1 MKENEYELRGS
12 RKEITMAALGVYS
25 EVGKLRKVLVHRP
38 DLSLKRLTP
47 SNCEELLFDG
57 VLWVKKARWEHD
69 MFVDHMRSRGIDV
82 VLVSDL
88 LTETMKDPQARKWL
102 LDRKVTANEQGLLF
116 SQELRGWLNE
126 MDATDLATYLIGGL
140 LVRELPPEF
149 KSFAKLI
156 AEPTDFVLVPLPNH
170 LFTRDTS
177 CWIYNG
183 VSLNPMY
190 WPARRQETLNIAT
203 IYKFHPDFK
212 NEPFEVWF
220 GDVDQDHGN
229 ARMEGGDVMPIGN
242 KTVLVGMGERT
253 TRQAIGQVASNLFAK
268 GSAER
273 VIVARL
279 SRDRAHMHLDTI
291 FTFCDRDLVTIY
303 EPVVSK
309 IEAYTVQPGNKSGE
323 LHVTKEEKPFVE
335 VVAGALGLKHLRVV
349 TTGGDSLEAERE
361 QWEDG
366 NNVVALEP
374 GVVVA
379 YDRND
384 DTNTKLRKAGIE
396 VVTIEGSEL
405 GKGRG
410 GGHCM
415 TCPLARDPVE

>member
-1 MKENEYELRGS
+1 MS
-12 RKEITMAALGVYS
+12 TLGVYS

-69 MFVDHMRSRGIDV
+69 AFVDQMRSRGIEV
-82 VLVSDL
+82 VLVHDL
-88 LTETMKDPQARKWL
+88 LTETMKDPEARKWL
-102 LDRKVTANEQGLLF
+102 LDRKVTANEQGLVF
-116 SQELRGWLNE
+116 SQELRAWFDE
-126 MDATDLATYLIGGL
+126 MDAADLATYLIGGL
-140 LVRELPPEF
+140 LVRELPKEF
-149 KSFAKLI
+149 TTFAKLI
-156 AEPTDFVLVPLPNH
+156 GEPTDFVLVPLPNH

-183 VSLNPMY
+183 VSLNTMY
-190 WPARRQETLNIAT
+190 WPARRQETMNIAA
-203 IYKFHPDFK
+203 IYQFHPDFK
-212 NEPFEVWF
+212 NEKFEFWY
-220 GDVDQDHGN
+220 GADVEQDHGN
-229 ARMEGGDVMPIGN
+229 ARIEGGDVMPIGN

-253 TRQAIGQVASNLFAK
+253 TRQAIGQLASNLFAK
-268 GSAER
+268 GGAER

-279 SRDRAHMHLDTI
+279 SRDRAHMHLDTV
-291 FTFCDRDLVTIY
+291 FTFCDRDLVTMY

-309 IEAYTVQPGNKSGE
+309 IQAYTVQPGNKAGE
-323 LHVTKEEKPFVE
+323 LQVTKEEKPFTE
-335 VVAGALGLKHLRVV
+335 VVAGALGIKHLRVV

-415 TCPLARDPVE
+415 TCPIARDPA

>member
-1 MKENEYELRGS
+1 MSN
-12 RKEITMAALGVYS
+12 LGVYS

-69 MFVDHMRSRGIDV
+69 AFVDQMRSRGIDV
-82 VLVSDL
+82 VLVQDL
-88 LTETMKDPQARKWL
+88 LTETMKDPEARKWL
-102 LDRKVTANEQGLLF
+102 LDRKVTANEQGLVF
-116 SQELRGWLNE
+116 SQELRSWLNE
-126 MDATDLATYLIGGL
+126 MDAAELATYLIGGL
-140 LVRELPPEF
+140 LVRELPAEF
-149 KSFAKLI
+149 TSFAKLI
-156 AEPTDFVLVPLPNH
+156 GEPTDFVLVPLPNH

-177 CWIYNG
+177 CWIYNV
-183 VSLNPMY
+183 VSLNTMY
-190 WPARRQETLNIAT
+190 WPARRQETMNIAA

-212 NEPFEVWF
+212 NANFEFWY
-220 GDVDQDHGN
+220 GADVEQDHGN
-229 ARMEGGDVMPIGN
+229 ARIEGGDVMPIGN

-253 TRQAIGQVASNLFAK
+253 TRQAIGQLASNLFAK
-268 GSAER
+268 GGAEK

-279 SRDRAHMHLDTI
+279 SRDRAHMHLDTV
-291 FTFCDRDLVTIY
+291 FTFCDRDLVTMY

-309 IEAYTVQPGNKSGE
+309 IQAYTIQPGNKAGE
-323 LHVTKEEKPFVE
+323 LQVTKEEKPFTE
-335 VVAGALGLKHLRVV
+335 VVAGALGLKQLRVV

-415 TCPLARDPVE
+415 TCPIARDPV

>member
-1 MKENEYELRGS
+1 
-12 RKEITMAALGVYS
+12 MAALGVYS

>member
-1 MKENEYELRGS
+1 MS
-12 RKEITMAALGVYS
+12 TLGVYS
-25 EVGKLRKVLVHRP
+25 EVGKLRKVMVHRP

-69 MFVDHMRSRGIDV
+69 AFVDQMRSRGIDV
-82 VLVSDL
+82 VLVHDL
-88 LTETMKDPQARKWL
+88 LTETMKDPEARKWL
-102 LDRKVTANEQGLLF
+102 LDRKVTANEQGLVF
-116 SQELRGWLNE
+116 SQELRAWLNE
-126 MDATDLATYLIGGL
+126 MDAEELATYLIGGL
-140 LVRELPPEF
+140 LVGELPKDF
-149 KSFAKLI
+149 NSFAQLI
-156 AEPTDFVLVPLPNH
+156 AEPKDFVLVPLPNH

-183 VSLNPMY
+183 VSLNTMY
-190 WPARRQETLNIAT
+190 WPARRQETMNIAA

-212 NEPFEVWF
+212 NENFEFWY
-220 GDVDQDHGN
+220 GADVEQDHGN
-229 ARMEGGDVMPIGN
+229 ARIEGGDVMPIGN
-242 KTVLVGMGERT
+242 KTVLIGMGERT
-253 TRQAIGQVASNLFAK
+253 TRQAIGQLASNLFAK
-268 GSAER
+268 GAVER
-273 VIVARL
+273 VIVAKL
-279 SRDRAHMHLDTI
+279 SRDRAHMHLDTV
-291 FTFCDRDLVTIY
+291 FTFCDRDLVTIF

-309 IEAYTVQPGNKSGE
+309 IQAYTVQLGSTNGDMQ
-323 LHVTKEEKPFVE
+323 VTKEEKPFVE
-335 VVAGALGLKHLRVV
+335 VVASALGLKQLRVV
-349 TTGGDSLEAERE
+349 TTGGDSFEAERE

-379 YDRND
+379 YNRND

-396 VVTIEGSEL
+396 VITIEGYEL

-415 TCPLARDPVE
+415 TCPIARDPLE

>member
-1 MKENEYELRGS
+1 
-12 RKEITMAALGVYS
+12 MATLGVHS
-25 EVGKLRKVLVHRP
+25 EVGKLRKVMVHRP

-69 MFVDHMRSRGIDV
+69 AFVDQMRSRDIDV
-82 VLVSDL
+82 VIVHDL
-88 LTETMKDPQARKWL
+88 LTGTMKDPEARKWL
-102 LDRKVTANEQGLLF
+102 LDRKVTANEQGLVF
-116 SQELRGWLNE
+116 SQELRSWLSE
-126 MDATDLATYLIGGL
+126 MDAAELATYLIGGL
-140 LVRELPPEF
+140 LVRELPADF
-149 KSFAKLI
+149 KAFANMI

-183 VSLNPMY
+183 VSLNTMY
-190 WPARRQETLNIAT
+190 WPARRQETMNIAA

-212 NEPFEVWF
+212 NEVFEFWY
-220 GDVDQDHGN
+220 GADVEQDHGN
-229 ARMEGGDVMPIGN
+229 ARIEGGDVMPIGN
-242 KTVLVGMGERT
+242 KTVLIGMGERT
-253 TRQAIGQVASNLFAK
+253 TRQAIGQLASNLFAK

-273 VIVARL
+273 VIVAKL
-279 SRDRAHMHLDTI
+279 SRDRAHMHLDTV
-291 FTFCDRDLVTIY
+291 FTFCDRDVVTMY

-309 IEAYTVQPGNKSGE
+309 IAAYTVQPGNKSGE

-335 VVAGALGLKHLRVV
+335 VVAGALGLKKLRIV
-349 TTGGDSLEAERE
+349 TTGGDELEAERE

-415 TCPLARDPVE
+415 TCPIARDPA

>member
-1 MKENEYELRGS
+1 
-12 RKEITMAALGVYS
+12 
-25 EVGKLRKVLVHRP
+25 
-38 DLSLKRLTP
+38 
-47 SNCEELLFDG
+47 LLFDG

-69 MFVDHMRSRGIDV
+69 AFVDHMRSRGIEV
-82 VLVSDL
+82 VIVQDL
-88 LTETMKDPQARKWL
+88 LAETMKDPEARKWL
-102 LDRKVTANEQGLLF
+102 LERKVTANEQGVMF

-126 MDATDLATYLIGGL
+126 MDAAELATYLIGGL
-140 LVRELPPEF
+140 LVRELPAEF
-149 KSFAKLI
+149 TSFAKLI
-156 AEPTDFVLVPLPNH
+156 ADPTDFVLLPLPNH
-170 LFTRDTS
+170 LFTRDTT
-177 CWIYNG
+177 CWMYNG

-253 TRQAIGQVASNLFAK
+253 TRQAIGQLASNLFAK
-268 GSAER
+268 GGAER

-279 SRDRAHMHLDTI
+279 SRERAHMHLDTV

-309 IEAYTVQPGNKSGE
+309 IEAYTLQPGKTGGE

-335 VVAGALGLKHLRVV
+335 VVAGVLGLKQLRVV

-415 TCPLARDPVE
+415 TCPIARDPV

>member
-1 MKENEYELRGS
+1 MTS
-12 RKEITMAALGVYS
+12 LGVYS
-25 EVGKLRKVLVHRP
+25 EVGKLRKVMVHRP

-69 MFVDHMRSRGIDV
+69 AFVDQMRSRDIEV
-82 VLVSDL
+82 VLVHDL
-88 LTETMKDPQARKWL
+88 LTETMKNPEARSWL
-102 LDRKVTANEQGLLF
+102 LDRKVTPNEQGLAF
-116 SQELRGWLNE
+116 SQELRVWFNE
-126 MDATDLATYLIGGL
+126 MDAAELATYLVGGL
-140 LVRELPPEF
+140 LVGELPADF
-149 KSFAKLI
+149 SSFSKLI
-156 AEPTDFVLVPLPNH
+156 AEPKDFVLVPLPNH

-183 VSLNPMY
+183 VSLNTMY
-190 WPARRQETLNIAT
+190 WPARRQETMNIAA

-212 NEPFEVWF
+212 NEDFEFWY
-220 GDVDQDHGN
+220 GADVEKDHGN
-229 ARMEGGDVMPIGN
+229 ARIEGGDVMPIGN
-242 KTVLVGMGERT
+242 KTVLIGMGERT
-253 TRQAIGQVASNLFAK
+253 TRQAIGQLASNLFAK
-268 GSAER
+268 GGAER
-273 VIVARL
+273 VIVAKL
-279 SRDRAHMHLDTI
+279 SRDRAHMHLDTV
-291 FTFCDRDLVTIY
+291 FTFCDRDLVTIF

-309 IEAYTVQPGNKSGE
+309 IQAYTVQPGSTRGD
-323 LHVTKEEKPFVE
+323 LQVTKEEKPFVD
-335 VVAGALGLKHLRVV
+335 VVAGALGLKQLRIV
-349 TTGGDSLEAERE
+349 TTGGDSFEAERE

-366 NNVVALEP
+366 NNVVAMEP

-379 YDRND
+379 YNRND

-415 TCPLARDPVE
+415 TCPIARDPL

>member
-1 MKENEYELRGS
+1 MS
-12 RKEITMAALGVYS
+12 TLGVYS

-69 MFVDHMRSRGIDV
+69 AFVDQMRSRGIEV

-88 LTETMKDPQARKWL
+88 LTETMKDPEARKWL
-102 LDRKVTANEQGLLF
+102 LDRKVTANEQGVVF

-126 MDATDLATYLIGGL
+126 MDAADLATYLIGGL
-140 LVRELPPEF
+140 LVRELPAEF
-149 KSFAKLI
+149 TSFAKLI
-156 AEPTDFVLVPLPNH
+156 GEPTDFVLVPLPNH

-183 VSLNPMY
+183 VSLNTMY
-190 WPARRQETLNIAT
+190 WPARRQETMNIAA
-203 IYKFHPDFK
+203 IYKFHSDFK
-212 NEPFEVWF
+212 NANFEFWY
-220 GDVDQDHGN
+220 GADVEQDHGN
-229 ARMEGGDVMPIGN
+229 ARIEGGDVMPIGN

-253 TRQAIGQVASNLFAK
+253 TRQAIGQLASNLFAK
-268 GSAER
+268 GGAER

-279 SRDRAHMHLDTI
+279 SRDRAHMHLDTV
-291 FTFCDRDLVTIY
+291 FTFCDRDLVTMY

-309 IEAYTVQPGNKSGE
+309 IQAYTLQPGNKAGE
-323 LHVTKEEKPFVE
+323 LQVTKEEKPFTE

-415 TCPLARDPVE
+415 TCPIARDPV

>member
-1 MKENEYELRGS
+1 M
-12 RKEITMAALGVYS
+12 TTLGVYS

-69 MFVDHMRSRGIDV
+69 AFVDQMRSRGIEV

-88 LTETMKDPQARKWL
+88 LTETMKDPEARKWL
-102 LDRKVTANEQGLLF
+102 LDRKVTANEQGLVF
-116 SQELRGWLNE
+116 SQELRSWLNE
-126 MDATDLATYLIGGL
+126 MDAADLATYLIGGL
-140 LVRELPPEF
+140 LVRELPKEF
-149 KSFAKLI
+149 TSFAKLI
-156 AEPTDFVLVPLPNH
+156 EEPTDFVLVPLPNH

-183 VSLNPMY
+183 VSLNTMY
-190 WPARRQETLNIAT
+190 WPARRQETMNIAA
-203 IYKFHPDFK
+203 IYQFHPDFK
-212 NEPFEVWF
+212 NANFEFWY
-220 GDVDQDHGN
+220 GADVEQDHGN
-229 ARMEGGDVMPIGN
+229 ARIEGGDVMPIGN

-253 TRQAIGQVASNLFAK
+253 TRQAIGQLASNLFAK
-268 GSAER
+268 GGAER

-279 SRDRAHMHLDTI
+279 SRDRAHMHLDTV
-291 FTFCDRDLVTIY
+291 FTFCDRDLVTMY

-309 IEAYTVQPGNKSGE
+309 IQAYTIQPGNKAGE
-323 LHVTKEEKPFVE
+323 LHVTKEEKPFTE

-366 NNVVALEP
+366 NNVVALSP

-415 TCPLARDPVE
+415 TCPIARDPV

>member
-1 MKENEYELRGS
+1 
-12 RKEITMAALGVYS
+12 MAALGVYS

-366 NNVVALEP
+366 SIVL
-374 GVVVA
+374 
-379 YDRND
+379 YK
-384 DTNTKLRKAGIE
+384 T
-396 VVTIEGSEL
+396 
-405 GKGRG
+405 
-410 GGHCM
+410 
-415 TCPLARDPVE
+415 

>member
-1 MKENEYELRGS
+1 
-12 RKEITMAALGVYS
+12 MATLGVYS

-69 MFVDHMRSRGIDV
+69 AFVDQMRSRGIEV
-82 VLVSDL
+82 VLVHDL
-88 LTETMKDPQARKWL
+88 LTETMKDPEARKWL
-102 LDRKVTANEQGLLF
+102 LDRKVTANEQGLVF
-116 SQELRGWLNE
+116 SQELRSWLNE
-126 MDATDLATYLIGGL
+126 MDAADLATYLIGGL
-140 LVRELPPEF
+140 LVRELPKEF
-149 KSFAKLI
+149 TSFAKLLE
-156 AEPTDFVLVPLPNH
+156 EPTDFVLVPLPNH

-183 VSLNPMY
+183 VSLNTMY
-190 WPARRQETLNIAT
+190 WPARRQETMNIAT

-212 NEPFEVWF
+212 NANFEFWY
-220 GDVDQDHGN
+220 GADVEQDHGN
-229 ARMEGGDVMPIGN
+229 ARIEGGDVMPIGN

-253 TRQAIGQVASNLFAK
+253 TRQAIGQLASNLFAK
-268 GSAER
+268 GGAEK

-279 SRDRAHMHLDTI
+279 SRDRAHMHLDTV
-291 FTFCDRDLVTIY
+291 FTFCDRDLVTMY

-309 IEAYTVQPGNKSGE
+309 IQAYTIQPGNKAGE
-323 LHVTKEEKPFVE
+323 LQVTKEEKPFTE

-415 TCPLARDPVE
+415 TCPIARDPA

>member
-1 MKENEYELRGS
+1 
-12 RKEITMAALGVYS
+12 MATLGVYS

-69 MFVDHMRSRGIDV
+69 AFVDQMRSRGIEV
-82 VLVSDL
+82 VLVHDL
-88 LTETMKDPQARKWL
+88 LTETMKDPEARKWL
-102 LDRKVTANEQGLLF
+102 LDRKVTANEQGLVF
-116 SQELRGWLNE
+116 SQELRSWLNE
-126 MDATDLATYLIGGL
+126 MDAADLATYLIGGL
-140 LVRELPPEF
+140 LVRELPAEF
-149 KSFAKLI
+149 TSFAKLI
-156 AEPTDFVLVPLPNH
+156 EEPTDFVLVPLPNH

-177 CWIYNG
+177 CWIYKG
-183 VSLNPMY
+183 VSLNTMY
-190 WPARRQETLNIAT
+190 WPARRQETMNIAA
-203 IYKFHPDFK
+203 IYTFHPDFK
-212 NEPFEVWF
+212 NANFEFWY
-220 GDVDQDHGN
+220 GADVEQDHGN
-229 ARMEGGDVMPIGN
+229 ARIEGGDVMPIGN

-253 TRQAIGQVASNLFAK
+253 TRQAIGQLASNLFAK
-268 GSAER
+268 GGAER

-279 SRDRAHMHLDTI
+279 SRDRAHMHLDTV
-291 FTFCDRDLVTIY
+291 FTFCDRDLVTMY

-309 IEAYTVQPGNKSGE
+309 IQAYTLQPGNKAGE
-323 LHVTKEEKPFVE
+323 LQVTKEERPFTE

-415 TCPLARDPVE
+415 TCPIARDPA

>member
-1 MKENEYELRGS
+1 MSK
-12 RKEITMAALGVYS
+12 IGVYS

-69 MFVDHMRSRGIDV
+69 AFVDQMRSRGIEV
-82 VLVSDL
+82 VIVQDL
-88 LTETMKDPQARKWL
+88 LAETMKDPEARKWL
-102 LDRKVTANEQGLLF
+102 LDRKVTANEQGLVF
-116 SQELRGWLNE
+116 SQELRSWLNE
-126 MDATDLATYLIGGL
+126 MDAADLATYLIGGL
-140 LVRELPPEF
+140 LVRELPKEF
-149 KSFAKLI
+149 TSFANLI
-156 AEPTDFVLVPLPNH
+156 EEPTDFVLVPLPNH

-183 VSLNPMY
+183 VSLNTMY
-190 WPARRQETLNIAT
+190 WPARRQETMNIAA
-203 IYKFHPDFK
+203 IYQFHPDFK
-212 NEPFEVWF
+212 NEKFEIWY
-220 GDVDQDHGN
+220 GADVEQDHGN
-229 ARMEGGDVMPIGN
+229 ARIEGGDVMPIGN

-253 TRQAIGQVASNLFAK
+253 TRQAIGQLASNLFAK
-268 GSAER
+268 GGAER

-279 SRDRAHMHLDTI
+279 SRDRAHMHLDTV
-291 FTFCDRDLVTIY
+291 FTFCDRDLVTMY

-309 IEAYTVQPGNKSGE
+309 IQAYTIQPGSKSGE
-323 LHVTKEEKPFVE
+323 LHVTKEEKPFTE

-366 NNVVALEP
+366 NNVVALSP

-415 TCPLARDPVE
+415 TCPIARDPAY

>member
-1 MKENEYELRGS
+1 M
-12 RKEITMAALGVYS
+12 TALGVYS

-69 MFVDHMRSRGIDV
+69 AFVDQMRSRGIDV
-82 VLVSDL
+82 VLVQDL
-88 LTETMKDPQARKWL
+88 LTETMKNPEARKWL
-102 LDRKVTANEQGLLF
+102 LDRKVTANEQGLVF
-116 SQELRGWLNE
+116 SQELRTWLNE
-126 MDATDLATYLIGGL
+126 MDAAELATYLIGGL
-140 LVRELPPEF
+140 LMRELPSDF
-149 KSFAKLI
+149 KSFANLI

-190 WPARRQETLNIAT
+190 WPARRQETMNVAT

-220 GDVDQDHGN
+220 GADVDHDHGN

-242 KTVLVGMGERT
+242 KTVLIGMGERT

-279 SRDRAHMHLDTI
+279 SRDRAHMHLDTV
-291 FTFCDRDLVTIY
+291 FTFCDRDVVTIY

-335 VVAGALGLKHLRVV
+335 VVAAALGLKQLRVV
-349 TTGGDSLEAERE
+349 TTGGDELEAERE

-415 TCPLARDPVE
+415 TCPLARDAVE

>member
-1 MKENEYELRGS
+1 M
-12 RKEITMAALGVYS
+12 TTLGVYS
-25 EVGKLRKVLVHRP
+25 EVGKLRKVMVHRP

-69 MFVDHMRSRGIDV
+69 AFVDQMRSRGIDV

-88 LTETMKDPQARKWL
+88 LTETMKDPEARKWL
-102 LDRKVTANEQGLLF
+102 LDRKVTANEQGLVF
-116 SQELRGWLNE
+116 SQELRSWLNE
-126 MDATDLATYLIGGL
+126 MDAAELATYLIGGL

-149 KSFAKLI
+149 KSFANII

-170 LFTRDTS
+170 LFTRDTT

-220 GDVDQDHGN
+220 GNVDQDHGN

-242 KTVLVGMGERT
+242 KTALIGMSERT
-253 TRQAIGQVASNLFAK
+253 TRQAIGQLASTLFAK
-268 GSAER
+268 GAAER
-273 VIVARL
+273 VIVARM
-279 SRDRAHMHLDTI
+279 SRDRAHMHLDTV

-309 IEAYTVQPGNKSGE
+309 IEAFTVQPGNKSGE

-335 VVAGALGLKHLRVV
+335 VVADALGLKQLRVV
-349 TTGGDSLEAERE
+349 TTGGDELEAERE

-415 TCPLARDPVE
+415 TCPLSRDPAY

>member
-1 MKENEYELRGS
+1 MNK
-12 RKEITMAALGVYS
+12 LGVYS

-47 SNCEELLFDG
+47 SNCEQLLFDG

-69 MFVDHMRSRGIDV
+69 MFVDQMRSRGIEV
-82 VLVSDL
+82 ILVHDL
-88 LTETMKDPQARKWL
+88 LTETMKDPGARKWL
-102 LDRKVTANEQGLLF
+102 LDRKVTANEQGLVL
-116 SQELRGWLNE
+116 SQELRAWLSE
-126 MDATDLATYLIGGL
+126 MDAADLATYLIGGL
-140 LVRELPPEF
+140 LVRELPAEF
-149 KSFAKLI
+149 KALASLLAD
-156 AEPTDFVLVPLPNH
+156 PTDFVLVPLPNH
-170 LFTRDTS
+170 LFTRDTT

-203 IYKFHPDFK
+203 IYKFHPDFR
-212 NEPFEVWF
+212 NEEFEIWF
-220 GDVDQDHGN
+220 GNVDQDHGN

-242 KTVLVGMGERT
+242 KAVLIGMSERT
-253 TRQAIGQVASNLFAK
+253 TRQAIGQLASNLFAK

-273 VIVARL
+273 VIVARM
-279 SRDRAHMHLDTI
+279 SRDRAHMHLDTV

-303 EPVVSK
+303 EPVVRN
-309 IEAYTVQPGNKSGE
+309 IQAYTVQPGNKSGE
-323 LHVTKEEKPFVE
+323 VHVTKEEKPFVE
-335 VVAGALGLKHLRVV
+335 VAAEALGLKQLRIVS
-349 TTGGDSLEAERE
+349 TGGDELEAERE

-415 TCPLARDPVE
+415 TCPISRDPV

>member
-1 MKENEYELRGS
+1 MS
-12 RKEITMAALGVYS
+12 TLGVHS

-69 MFVDHMRSRGIDV
+69 AFVDQMRSRGIDV

-88 LTETMKDPQARKWL
+88 LTETMKDPEARKWL
-102 LDRKVTANEQGLLF
+102 LDRKVTANEQGLVF
-116 SQELRGWLNE
+116 SQELRSWLNE
-126 MDATDLATYLIGGL
+126 MDAAELATYLIGGL
-140 LVRELPPEF
+140 LVRELPADF

-156 AEPTDFVLVPLPNH
+156 AEPADFVLVPLPNH

-183 VSLNPMY
+183 VSLNTMY
-190 WPARRQETLNIAT
+190 WPARRQETMNIAT

-212 NEPFEVWF
+212 NGDFEIWY
-220 GDVDQDHGN
+220 GEDVDQDHGN
-229 ARMEGGDVMPIGN
+229 ARIEGGDVMPIGN
-242 KTVLVGMGERT
+242 KTVLIGMGERT
-253 TRQAIGQVASNLFAK
+253 TRQAIGQLASNLFAQ
-268 GSAER
+268 GGAER
-273 VIVARL
+273 VIVAKL
-279 SRDRAHMHLDTI
+279 SRERAHMHLDTV
-291 FTFCDRDLVTIY
+291 FTFCDRDLVTMY

-323 LHVTKEEKPFVE
+323 VHVTKEEKPFLE
-335 VVAGALGLKHLRVV
+335 VVAGALGLKQLRVV
-349 TTGGDSLEAERE
+349 TTGGDELEAERE

-415 TCPLARDPVE
+415 TCPISRDPAN

>member
-1 MKENEYELRGS
+1 MS
-12 RKEITMAALGVYS
+12 TLGVYS
-25 EVGKLRKVLVHRP
+25 EVGKLRRVLVHRP
-38 DLSLKRLTP
+38 DLSLTRLTP

-69 MFVDHMRSRGIDV
+69 AFVDQMRSRGIEV

-88 LTETMKDPQARKWL
+88 LTETMKDPEARKWL
-102 LDRKVTANEQGLLF
+102 LDRKVTANEQGLVF
-116 SQELRGWLNE
+116 SQELRAWLNE
-126 MDATDLATYLIGGL
+126 MDAAELATYLIGGL

-149 KSFAKLI
+149 KNFAKLI

-183 VSLNPMY
+183 VSLNTMY
-190 WPARRQETLNIAT
+190 WPARRQETMNIAT

-212 NEPFEVWF
+212 NEDFEIWYGENVE
-220 GDVDQDHGN
+220 QDHGN
-229 ARMEGGDVMPIGN
+229 ARIEGGDVMPIGN
-242 KTVLVGMGERT
+242 KTVLIGMGERT
-253 TRQAIGQVASNLFAK
+253 TRQAIGQLASNLFAK
-268 GSAER
+268 GGADR
-273 VIVARL
+273 VIVAKL
-279 SRDRAHMHLDTI
+279 SRERAHMHLDTV

-309 IEAYTVQPGNKSGE
+309 IEAYTIQPESMGGE
-323 LHVTKEEKPFVE
+323 VHVTKEEKPFLE
-335 VVAGALGLKHLRVV
+335 VVAGALGLKQLRVV
-349 TTGGDSLEAERE
+349 TTGGDELEAERE

-379 YDRND
+379 YNRND

-415 TCPLARDPVE
+415 TCPIARDPAN

>member
-1 MKENEYELRGS
+1 
-12 RKEITMAALGVYS
+12 MATLGVYS

-69 MFVDHMRSRGIDV
+69 AFVDQMRSRGIEV

-88 LTETMKDPQARKWL
+88 LTETMKDPEARKWL
-102 LDRKVTANEQGLLF
+102 LDRKVTANEQGLVF
-116 SQELRGWLNE
+116 SQELRAWFDE
-126 MDATDLATYLIGGL
+126 MDAADLATYLIGGL
-140 LVRELPPEF
+140 LVRELPKEF
-149 KSFAKLI
+149 TSFAKLI
-156 AEPTDFVLVPLPNH
+156 EEPTDFVLVPLPNH

-183 VSLNPMY
+183 VSLNTMY
-190 WPARRQETLNIAT
+190 WPARRQETMNIAA
-203 IYKFHPDFK
+203 IYQFHPDFK
-212 NEPFEVWF
+212 NEKFEFWY
-220 GDVDQDHGN
+220 GADVEQDHGN
-229 ARMEGGDVMPIGN
+229 ARIEGGDVMPIGN

-253 TRQAIGQVASNLFAK
+253 TRQAIGQLASNLFAK
-268 GSAER
+268 GGAER

-279 SRDRAHMHLDTI
+279 SRDRAHMHLDTV
-291 FTFCDRDLVTIY
+291 FTFCDRDLVTMY

-309 IEAYTVQPGNKSGE
+309 IQAYTIQPGNKAGE
-323 LHVTKEEKPFVE
+323 LQVTKEEKPFTE

-415 TCPLARDPVE
+415 TCPIARDPAY

>member
-1 MKENEYELRGS
+1 MS
-12 RKEITMAALGVYS
+12 TLGVYS
-25 EVGKLRKVLVHRP
+25 EIGKLRKVMVHRP

-69 MFVDHMRSRGIDV
+69 AFVDQMRSRGIEV
-82 VLVSDL
+82 VLVQDL
-88 LTETMKDPQARKWL
+88 LTETMKDPEARNWL
-102 LDRKVTANEQGLLF
+102 LDRKVTANEQGLVF
-116 SQELRGWLNE
+116 SQELRVWFNE
-126 MDATDLATYLIGGL
+126 MDAAELATYLIGGL
-140 LVRELPPEF
+140 LVGELPKEF
-149 KSFAKLI
+149 NSFAQLI
-156 AEPTDFVLVPLPNH
+156 AEPNDFVLVPLPNH

-183 VSLNPMY
+183 VSLNTMY
-190 WPARRQETLNIAT
+190 WPARRQETMNIAA

-212 NEPFEVWF
+212 NEEFEIWY
-220 GDVDQDHGN
+220 GADVEQNHGN
-229 ARMEGGDVMPIGN
+229 ARIEGGDVMPIGN
-242 KTVLVGMGERT
+242 KTVLIGMGERT
-253 TRQAIGQVASNLFAK
+253 TRQAIGQLASNLIAK
-268 GSAER
+268 GAAER
-273 VIVARL
+273 LIVAKL
-279 SRDRAHMHLDTI
+279 SRDRAHMHLDTV
-291 FTFCDRDLVTIY
+291 FTFCDRDVVTIY

-309 IEAYTVQPGNKSGE
+309 IQAYTVQPGSKSGE
-323 LHVTKEEKPFVE
+323 MQVTKEEKPFIE
-335 VVAGALGLKHLRVV
+335 VVANALNLKQLRVV
-349 TTGGDSLEAERE
+349 TTGGDTFEAERE

-379 YDRND
+379 YNRND

-415 TCPLARDPVE
+415 TCPIARDPAY

>member
-1 MKENEYELRGS
+1 
-12 RKEITMAALGVYS
+12 MATLGVYS
-25 EVGKLRKVLVHRP
+25 EVGKLRKVMVHRP

-69 MFVDHMRSRGIDV
+69 AFVDQMRSRGIEV

-88 LTETMKDPQARKWL
+88 LTETMKDPEARKWL
-102 LDRKVTANEQGLLF
+102 LDRKVTANEQGLVF
-116 SQELRGWLNE
+116 SQELRAWLNE
-126 MDATDLATYLIGGL
+126 MDAADLATYLIGGL
-140 LVRELPPEF
+140 LVRELPKEF
-149 KSFAKLI
+149 TSFAKLI
-156 AEPTDFVLVPLPNH
+156 EEPTDFVLVPLPNH

-183 VSLNPMY
+183 VSLNTMY
-190 WPARRQETLNIAT
+190 WPARRQETMNIAA
-203 IYKFHPDFK
+203 IYTFHPDFK
-212 NEPFEVWF
+212 HEAFEFWY
-220 GDVDQDHGN
+220 GADVEQDHGN
-229 ARMEGGDVMPIGN
+229 ARIEGGDVMPIGN
-242 KTVLVGMGERT
+242 KTVLIGMGERT
-253 TRQAIGQVASNLFAK
+253 TRQAIGQLASTLFAK
-268 GSAER
+268 GGAEK

-279 SRDRAHMHLDTI
+279 SRDRAHMHLDTV
-291 FTFCDRDLVTIY
+291 FTFCDRDLVTMY

-309 IEAYTVQPGNKSGE
+309 IAAYTIQPGNKAGE
-323 LHVTKEEKPFVE
+323 LHVTKEEKPFTE

-366 NNVVALEP
+366 NNVVALYP

-415 TCPLARDPVE
+415 TCPIARDTA

>member
-1 MKENEYELRGS
+1 MSK
-12 RKEITMAALGVYS
+12 IGVYS

-69 MFVDHMRSRGIDV
+69 AFVDQMRSRGIEV
-82 VLVSDL
+82 VLVQDL
-88 LTETMKDPQARKWL
+88 LTETMKDPEARKWL
-102 LDRKVTANEQGLLF
+102 LDRKVTANEQGLVF
-116 SQELRGWLNE
+116 SQELRAWLNE
-126 MDATDLATYLIGGL
+126 MDAADLATYLIGGL
-140 LVRELPPEF
+140 LVRELPKEF
-149 KSFAKLI
+149 TSFAKILE
-156 AEPTDFVLVPLPNH
+156 EPTDFVLVPLPNH

-183 VSLNPMY
+183 VSLNTMY
-190 WPARRQETLNIAT
+190 WPARRQETMNIAA
-203 IYKFHPDFK
+203 IYQFHPDFK
-212 NEPFEVWF
+212 NANFEFWY
-220 GDVDQDHGN
+220 GADVEQDHGN
-229 ARMEGGDVMPIGN
+229 ARIEGGDVMPIGN

-253 TRQAIGQVASNLFAK
+253 TRQAIGQLASNLFAK
-268 GSAER
+268 GGAER

-279 SRDRAHMHLDTI
+279 SRDRAHMHLDTV
-291 FTFCDRDLVTIY
+291 FTFCDRDLVTMY

-309 IEAYTVQPGNKSGE
+309 IQAYTIQPGSKSGE
-323 LHVTKEEKPFVE
+323 LQVTKEEKPFTE

-415 TCPLARDPVE
+415 TCPIARDPA

>member
-1 MKENEYELRGS
+1 
-12 RKEITMAALGVYS
+12 MATLGVYS

-38 DLSLKRLTP
+38 DLSLTRLTP

-88 LTETMKDPQARKWL
+88 LTETMKDPEARKWL
-102 LDRKVTANEQGLLF
+102 LDRKVTANEHGVMF
-116 SQELRGWLNE
+116 SQELRGWLSE
-126 MDATDLATYLIGGL
+126 MDAADLATYLIGGL

-156 AEPTDFVLVPLPNH
+156 AEPTDFVLVPLPNQ

-183 VSLNPMY
+183 VSLNPMF
-190 WPARRQETLNIAT
+190 WPARRQETLNVAT
-203 IYKFHPDFK
+203 IYQFHPDFK
-212 NEPFEVWF
+212 NAHFEIWF
-220 GDVDQDHGN
+220 GDVDQYHGN
-229 ARMEGGDVMPIGN
+229 ARIEGGDVMPIGN
-242 KTVLVGMGERT
+242 KTVLIGMGERT
-253 TRQAIGQVASNLFAK
+253 TRQAIGQLASNLFAK
-268 GSAER
+268 GGAER

-279 SRDRAHMHLDTI
+279 SKERAHMHLDTV

-303 EPVVSK
+303 EPVVRN
-309 IEAYTVQPGNKSGE
+309 IQTYTIQPGNNSGDM
-323 LHVTKEEKPFVE
+323 HVTKEEKPFLE
-335 VVAGALGLKHLRVV
+335 VVAGALGLGQLRVV
-349 TTGGDSLEAERE
+349 TTGGDELEAERE

-384 DTNTKLRKAGIE
+384 DTNTKLRKAGVE

-405 GKGRG
+405 GRGRG

-415 TCPLARDPVE
+415 TCPLSRDPA

>member
-1 MKENEYELRGS
+1 MS
-12 RKEITMAALGVYS
+12 TLGVYS

-69 MFVDHMRSRGIDV
+69 AFVDQMRSRGIEV

-88 LTETMKDPQARKWL
+88 LTDTMKDPEARKWL
-102 LDRKVTANEQGLLF
+102 LDRKVTANEQGLVF
-116 SQELRGWLNE
+116 SQELRAWLNE
-126 MDATDLATYLIGGL
+126 MDAADLATYLIGGL
-140 LVRELPPEF
+140 LVRELPKEF
-149 KSFAKLI
+149 TSFAKLLE
-156 AEPTDFVLVPLPNH
+156 EPTDFVLVPLPNH

-183 VSLNPMY
+183 VSLNTMY
-190 WPARRQETLNIAT
+190 WPARRQETMNIAT

-212 NEPFEVWF
+212 NEAFEFWY
-220 GDVDQDHGN
+220 GADVEQDHGN
-229 ARMEGGDVMPIGN
+229 ARIEGGDVMPIGN

-253 TRQAIGQVASNLFAK
+253 TRQAIGQLASTLFAK
-268 GSAER
+268 GGAEK

-279 SRDRAHMHLDTI
+279 SRDRAHMHLDTV
-291 FTFCDRDLVTIY
+291 FTFCDRDLVTMY

-309 IEAYTVQPGNKSGE
+309 IQAYTIQPGNKAGE
-323 LHVTKEEKPFVE
+323 LQVTKEEKPFTE

-415 TCPLARDPVE
+415 TCPIARDPA

>member
-1 MKENEYELRGS
+1 
-12 RKEITMAALGVYS
+12 MAALGVHS

-69 MFVDHMRSRGIDV
+69 AFVDQMRSRGIEV
-82 VLVSDL
+82 VLVQDL
-88 LTETMKDPQARKWL
+88 LTETMKDPEARKWL
-102 LDRKVTANEQGLLF
+102 LDRKVTANEQGLAF
-116 SQELRGWLNE
+116 SQELRAWLNE
-126 MDATDLATYLIGGL
+126 MDAADLATYLIGGL
-140 LVRELPPEF
+140 LVRELPAEF
-149 KSFAKLI
+149 KSFAELI
-156 AEPTDFVLVPLPNH
+156 AEPADFVLVPLPNH

-177 CWIYNG
+177 CWIYQG
-183 VSLNPMY
+183 VSLNTMY
-190 WPARRQETLNIAT
+190 WPARRQETMNIAT

-212 NEPFEVWF
+212 NETFEIWY
-220 GDVDQDHGN
+220 GADVEHDHGN
-229 ARMEGGDVMPIGN
+229 ARIEGGDVMPIGN
-242 KTVLVGMGERT
+242 KTVLLGMGERT
-253 TRQAIGQVASNLFAK
+253 TRQAIGQLASNLFAK
-268 GSAER
+268 GGAER
-273 VIVARL
+273 VIVAKL
-279 SRDRAHMHLDTI
+279 SRERAHMHLDTV

-309 IEAYTVQPGNKSGE
+309 IEAYTIQPGKKGGE
-323 LHVTKEEKPFVE
+323 VHVTKEKKPFVE

-349 TTGGDSLEAERE
+349 TTGGDELEAERE

-415 TCPLARDPVE
+415 TCPIARDPA

>member
-1 MKENEYELRGS
+1 
-12 RKEITMAALGVYS
+12 MAALGVYS

-88 LTETMKDPQARKWL
+88 LTETMKDPQAREWL

-149 KSFAKLI
+149 KTFATLI

-212 NEPFEVWF
+212 NEPFKVWF

-253 TRQAIGQVASNLFAK
+253 TRQAIGQVASNLFTK

>member
-1 MKENEYELRGS
+1 MSK
-12 RKEITMAALGVYS
+12 IGVYS

-69 MFVDHMRSRGIDV
+69 AFVDQMRSRGIEV

-88 LTETMKDPQARKWL
+88 LTETMKDPEARKWL
-102 LDRKVTANEQGLLF
+102 LDRKVTANEQGLVF
-116 SQELRGWLNE
+116 SQELRTWLNE
-126 MDATDLATYLIGGL
+126 MDAADLATYLIGGL
-140 LVRELPPEF
+140 LVRELPKEF
-149 KSFAKLI
+149 TSFAKLI

-183 VSLNPMY
+183 VSLNTMY
-190 WPARRQETLNIAT
+190 WPARRQETMNIAT
-203 IYKFHPDFK
+203 IYTFHPEFK
-212 NEPFEVWF
+212 NEKFEIWY
-220 GDVDQDHGN
+220 GADVEQDHGN
-229 ARMEGGDVMPIGN
+229 ARIEGGDVMPIGN
-242 KTVLVGMGERT
+242 KTVLIGMGERT
-253 TRQAIGQVASNLFAK
+253 TRQAIGQLASNLFAK
-268 GSAER
+268 GGAER

-279 SRDRAHMHLDTI
+279 SRERAHMHLDTV

-309 IEAYTVQPGNKSGE
+309 IEAYTLQPGSTSGE
-323 LHVTKEEKPFVE
+323 VQVTKEEKPFLE

-349 TTGGDSLEAERE
+349 TTGGDELEAERE

-379 YDRND
+379 YNRND

-396 VVTIEGSEL
+396 VVEIEGSEL

-415 TCPLARDPVE
+415 TCPIARDPV

>member
-1 MKENEYELRGS
+1 
-12 RKEITMAALGVYS
+12 MATLGVYS

-47 SNCEELLFDG
+47 GNCQELLFDG

-69 MFVDHMRSRGIDV
+69 MFVDQMRSRDIDV

-88 LTETMKDPQARKWL
+88 LAETMRDPEARKWIL
-102 LDRKVTANEQGLLF
+102 ERKVTPNEHGQGF
-116 SQELRGWLNE
+116 SRELRAWLSE
-126 MDATDLATYLIGGL
+126 MDASDLATYLIGGL
-140 LVRELPPEF
+140 LCRELPNDF
-149 KSFAKLI
+149 KSFAKTFL
-156 AEPTDFVLVPLPNH
+156 EPTDFVLVPLPNH

-177 CWIYNG
+177 CWIFNG

-212 NEPFEVWF
+212 NEEFEIWF
-220 GDVDQDHGN
+220 GDVDRDHGN

-242 KTVLVGMGERT
+242 KTVLIGMSERT
-253 TRQAIGQVASNLFAK
+253 TAQAISQLASHLFTK
-268 GSAER
+268 GAAER
-273 VIVARL
+273 VIVAKL
-279 SRDRAHMHLDTI
+279 SRERAHMHLDTV
-291 FTFCDRDLVTIY
+291 FTLCDRDLVTIY
-303 EPVVSK
+303 APVVK
-309 IEAYTVQPGNKSGE
+309 TIQAYTIRPGNTAE
-323 LHVTKEEKPFVE
+323 DLHVTKEEKPFVE
-335 VVAGALGLKHLRVV
+335 VVAEALGLKQLRTV
-349 TTGGDSLEAERE
+349 TTGGDDLEAERE

-379 YDRND
+379 YNRND

-396 VVTIEGSEL
+396 VVTIDGSEL
-405 GKGRG
+405 GRGRG

-415 TCPLARDPVE
+415 TCPISRDPV